1 MKRGTALLLIVG
13 ALLAGSF
20 LGSRFFAVPL
30 RAFSVDSKGNQHCSG
45 LRHGEHFEVFCLS
58 TERPWKESAGRNIDR
73 MAQEWAPG
81 RRTVPSMEDHRAP
94 WAQRR

>member
-20 LGSRFFAVPL
+20 LGSRFFSVPL
-30 RAFSVDSKGNQHCSG
+30 RAFSVDNLGNQHCSG

-58 TERPWKESAGRNIDR
+58 TDRPTGESFGRNADR
-73 MAQEWAPG
+73 GITRALG
-81 RRTVPSMEDHRAP
+81 RKTVPSTEDRRAP